1 MKVVKESHRL
11 KPLFRFITRLK
22 RNAPR
27 GLQSFA
33 TQASNSAWDGIDC
46 LSCAN
51 CCKTMTP
58 TYKNSDIKRIA
69 SYLKIS
75 TEEMKKKW
83 LKRDRGTVKWLNKT
97 TPCQFLDL
105 KTNMCNVYEVRP
117 TDCAGF
123 PHLTKKRI
131 IEYIDMHKE
140 NLDQCPAT
148 FKMVEKM
155 NEMVNQQLA
164 ESNQI

>member
-1 MKVVKESHRL
+1 MKVVKDARRL
-11 KPLFRFITRLK
+11 KPLFKFITRLK
-22 RNAPR
+22 RNSPR
-27 GLQSFA
+27 GLQSIA
-33 TQASNSAWDGIDC
+33 IVASNNAWEGIDC

-58 TYKNSDIKRIA
+58 TYKNADIKRIA

-131 IEYIDMHKE
+131 IDYIDMHKE

-155 NEMVNQQLA
+155 NEMVNQQLV
-164 ESNQI
+164 ENNPI